1 MRTLAENLATS
12 KENRIATSRDP
23 RHVLFLI
30 DRFPERMGGAEGTL
44 WRATRLL
51 PKNRYRCSVATFAID
66 PRFGDVRSLFECPF
80 HVFPLKRTYDW
91 NAFRVALRIA
101 NLIRREQV
109 SIVHT
114 FFSTSDLWGG
124 MIAKLSG
131 CPVLISSRR
140 DMGIERSAKHH
151 RAYRALAGMFD
162 QVQTVSDE
170 VRSYSIS
177 ADGLCPDRVVTVHNG
192 VDLKEIDAALPLSRS
207 DETLGIRNASHIV
220 LNVGNVRRV
229 KGTDVIIRT
238 VAIVRETFPN
248 VLFLVVGGV
257 HERAFFAEVQ
267 KLIKDLRVT
276 DNVKFLGRRL
286 DVPSILKMCD
296 LFYQSSRS
304 EGLPNAILEAM
315 ASGLPCVATE
325 VGGTNEII
333 SNEENGF
340 LVESERPDLAAKA
353 IINLLGDQNRAR
365 IMGAAARR
373 TIEQRFSA
381 QAMVSRMVDQ
391 YDSLLRV
398 AAA

>member
-1 MRTLAENLATS
+1 MSTLPENLAAS
-12 KENRIATSRDP
+12 NENAAAVAPGP

-51 PKNRYRCSVATFAID
+51 PKDRYRCSVATFAID
-66 PRFGDVRSLFECPF
+66 TRFGDVRSLFDCPF
-80 HVFPLKRTYDW
+80 HVFPLTRTYDW

-101 NLIRREQV
+101 NLIRRERV

-124 MIAKLSG
+124 VIAKLSG

-140 DMGIERSAKHH
+140 DMGIERSMKHR
-151 RAYRALAGMFD
+151 RAYRALAGLFD
-162 QVQTVSDE
+162 QVQTVSDQ

-177 ADGLCPDRVVTVHNG
+177 ADGLRPDRVVTVHNG
-192 VDLKEIDAALPLSRS
+192 VDLKEIEAAPPLSRL
-207 DETLGIRNASHIV
+207 DEALGIHGACQIV

-229 KGTDVIIRT
+229 KGTDVMIRT
-238 VAIVRETFPN
+238 VAMVRDKFPN

-257 HERAFFAEVQ
+257 HERGFFAEVQ
-267 KLIKDLRVT
+267 KLVTDLRVT

-304 EGLPNAILEAM
+304 EGLPNAVLEAM
-315 ASGLPCVATE
+315 ASGLPCVATD

-333 SNEENGF
+333 SNDENGF

-353 IINLLGDQNRAR
+353 IINLLGNQNRAR
-365 IMGAAARR
+365 IVGAAARR

-381 QAMVSRMVDQ
+381 QAMINRMVDQ

-398 AAA
+398 TAA

>member
-333 SNEENGF
+333 SNDKNGF

>member
-1 MRTLAENLATS
+1 MHTLAEHLLSSKDNEITS
-12 KENRIATSRDP
+12 SRSP

-51 PKNRYRCSVATFAID
+51 PKDRYRCSVVTFAID

-91 NAFRVALRIA
+91 NAFRVGLRIA
-101 NLIRREQV
+101 NLIRRERV

-124 MIAKLSG
+124 IIAKLSG

-140 DMGIERSAKHH
+140 DMGIERSTKHR
-151 RAYRALAGMFD
+151 RAYRALACLFD
-162 QVQTVSDE
+162 QVQTVSDQ

-177 ADGLCPDRVVTVHNG
+177 ADGLRPDRVVTVHNG
-192 VDLKEIDAALPLSRS
+192 VDLNEIDAALPLSRS
-207 DETLGIRNASHIV
+207 DEALALRNASHIV
-220 LNVGNVRRV
+220 LNVGNIRRV
-229 KGTDVIIRT
+229 KGTDVMIRT
-238 VAIVRETFPN
+238 VAIVREKFPN

-267 KLIKDLRVT
+267 KLITDLGVT
-276 DNVKFLGRRL
+276 DNVRFLGRRL
-286 DVPSILKMCD
+286 DVPSILKICD
-296 LFYQSSRS
+296 IFYQSSRS

-315 ASGLPCVATE
+315 ASGLPCVATD

-333 SNEENGF
+333 WNDQNGF
-340 LVESERPDLAAKA
+340 LVASEQPELAAKA
-353 IINLLGDQNRAR
+353 IIGLLGDQNRAR
-365 IMGAAARR
+365 IVGAAARR

-381 QAMVSRMVDQ
+381 QAMVNRMVDH

-398 AAA
+398 ITG

>member
-1 MRTLAENLATS
+1 
-12 KENRIATSRDP
+12 
-23 RHVLFLI
+23 
-30 DRFPERMGGAEGTL
+30 MGGAEGTL

-51 PKNRYRCSVATFAID
+51 PKDRYRCSVATFAID

-101 NLIRREQV
+101 NLIRRERV

-140 DMGIERSAKHH
+140 DMGIERSTKHQ
-151 RAYRALAGMFD
+151 RAYRVLAGLFD
-162 QVQTVSDE
+162 QVQTVSDQ

-192 VDLKEIDAALPLSRS
+192 VDLKEIDAAPPLSRS
-207 DETLGIRNASHIV
+207 DKTLGIPNASHIV

-257 HERAFFAEVQ
+257 HERAFFADVQ
-267 KLIKDLRVT
+267 KLITDLRVT

-286 DVPSILKMCD
+286 DVPSILKICD

-315 ASGLPCVATE
+315 ASGLPCVATD

-333 SNEENGF
+333 SNDKNGF

-353 IINLLGDQNRAR
+353 IINLLGDRNRAR
-365 IMGAAARR
+365 IVGAAARY

-381 QAMVSRMVDQ
+381 QTMVNRMVDH
-391 YDSLLRV
+391 YDTLLRITTG
-398 AAA
+398 